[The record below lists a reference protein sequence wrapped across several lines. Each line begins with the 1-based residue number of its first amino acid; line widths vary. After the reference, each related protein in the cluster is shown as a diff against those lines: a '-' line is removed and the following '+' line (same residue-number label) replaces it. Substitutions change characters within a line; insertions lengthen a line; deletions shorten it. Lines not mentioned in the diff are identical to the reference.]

1 MPRLDKEKQKKLE
14 PKRMQFAL
22 DSLRKL
28 NIEAVQINESKIE
41 IKHDGNI
48 ISFWPYSGWHSGKS
62 IKDGRG
68 IEKLLKQF
76 K

>member
-22 DSLRKL
+22 DSLRKM

-41 IKHDGNI
+41 IKHDGST
-48 ISFWPYSGWHSGKS
+48 ISFWPYSGWHSGKT
-62 IKDGRG
+62 IEDGRG
-68 IEKLLKQF
+68 IEKLLKQL